1 MSDDSEQ
8 LVVGLVSDETT
19 RRRRIDPGKGS
30 QVSEE
35 ADPDRRK
42 LAELVAAAEVVLV
55 GDELLDGGTGLV
67 DQTLVDVNHSGIEKV
82 FG

>member
-8 LVVGLVSDETT
+8 LVEGLVSDETT
-19 RRRRIDPGKGS
+19 RRRRIDLGKGS
-30 QVSEE
+30 EVSEE
-35 ADPDRRK
+35 PDPDRRK

-55 GDELLDGGTGLV
+55 GDELPDGRTGLA
-67 DQTLVDVNHSGIEKV
+67 DQTLVNVNHSGIEKV

>member
-8 LVVGLVSDETT
+8 LVEGLVPDETT

-30 QVSEE
+30 EVSEE
-35 ADPDRRK
+35 RNPDRRK

-55 GDELLDGGTGLV
+55 SDELLDGGTGLV
-67 DQTLVDVNHSGIEKV
+67 D
-82 FG
+82 

>member
-8 LVVGLVSDETT
+8 LVVGLAPDEPT
-19 RRRRIDPGKGS
+19 RRRWIDPGKGS
-30 QVSEE
+30 EVSEE

-67 DQTLVDVNHSGIEKV
+67 D
-82 FG
+82 